1 MHIFDSERNILNILW
16 DKGDTTAREIA
27 EILAETV
34 GWNRNT
40 TYTVIKKCVT
50 KGLVERIDPH
60 FFCHAL
66 VSRETAQAE
75 AVHSLLDGWFGG
87 STELLVCSLLDRKEL
102 SAKDLD
108 ELKKRLAEPERE
120 D

>member
-1 MHIFDSERNILNILW
+1 MHIYDSERNILNLLW
-16 DKGDTTAREIA
+16 DRGDITAREIA

-40 TYTVIKKCVT
+40 TYTVIKKCVA
-50 KGLVERIDPH
+50 KGLVERIEPH
-60 FFCHAL
+60 FFCRAL
-66 VSRETAQAE
+66 VSREAAQAE
-75 AVHSLLDGWFGG
+75 AVHSLLDVWFGG

-102 SAKDLD
+102 SAKELD
-108 ELKKRLAEPERE
+108 ELKKRLADTERE